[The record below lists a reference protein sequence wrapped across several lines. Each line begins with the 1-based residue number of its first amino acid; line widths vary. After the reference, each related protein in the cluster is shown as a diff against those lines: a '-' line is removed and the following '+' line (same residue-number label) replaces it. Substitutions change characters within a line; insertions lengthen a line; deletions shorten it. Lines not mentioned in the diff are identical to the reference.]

1 MTKTGAVLLLFCC
14 SFFYFYF
21 LPHFSSKWSGRM
33 RYIICQ
39 NGCIDDCFFSNWSE
53 VQISTKNPKDEKN
66 WNSSFFL
73 LHYFSAFFS
82 FPLFFFP
89 FSFLCPNL
97 LFCYKTSFLYFFF
110 SSLPFSLFY
119 ATRVDLY
126 CFLVLL
132 ELSLSSSLSFVD
144 RCETASGWWNG
155 RWWTLKWALCS
166 CKLRRAL
173 LTVHR
178 CYIQSGRSS

>member
-14 SFFYFYF
+14 SFFIFIFFLTFLLNGVAEWDISYVKMVVSMIAFSVTGVKFRFQLKIQKMKKTEIAPFFYSLFFHF
-21 LPHFSSKWSGRM
+21 L
-33 RYIICQ
+33 
-39 NGCIDDCFFSNWSE
+39 FF
-53 VQISTKNPKDEKN
+53 
-66 WNSSFFL
+66 SSFF
-73 LHYFSAFFS
+73 FS
-82 FPLFFFP
+82 P

-119 ATRVDLY
+119 ATWVDLY

-173 LTVHR
+173 LTIHR
-178 CYIQSGRSS
+178 CSIQSGRSS

>member
-73 LHYFSAFFS
+73 LTI
-82 FPLFFFP
+82 FPLSFLFLFFFFP
-89 FSFLCPNL
+89 FFFSLPELTVL
-97 LFCYKTSFLYFFF
+97 LQNFFSLLLLLF
-110 SSLPFSLFY
+110 SSLLALLCYLGWFILF
-119 ATRVDLY
+119 
-126 CFLVLL
+126 
-132 ELSLSSSLSFVD
+132 SSLVGAIPIFFFVFCWPMRD
-144 RCETASGWWNG
+144 CEWMMEWSMMNVEV
-155 RWWTLKWALCS
+155 S
-166 CKLRRAL
+166 
-173 LTVHR
+173 TVFL
-178 CYIQSGRSS
+178 